1 MRSNIEVP
9 TRITNNKSCKERS
22 VSVRRVVLTLASL
35 TVAASAV
42 AQPPARI
49 ILKAPLATP
58 IPAESLPVYVRRDA
72 PTDPVIR
79 KIWEEGMGRSQAAAL
94 SQVLLD
100 SIGPRLTG
108 SPNMNRAQDWAV
120 SMYRKWGIDARKERY
135 GTWNAW
141 RRGPESVVLTAPR
154 SKALEA
160 MMLSWSGS
168 TGGRPVDA
176 DVTIIRPY
184 RSLEEYRA
192 WLATVRGKVV
202 LASAPRL
209 TCRMPMQVAEFAT
222 PATMASLDSAQR
234 ELDATYNG
242 LTQLVRT
249 FYTDLEAAGA
259 VAVFES
265 NWSQYPG
272 INKIFGSPRNGALPV
287 LDIGC
292 EDYGML
298 YRLASNNQSPK
309 VRVSAESEALG
320 DQPVFNVIGE
330 IKGATKPDEYVI
342 LSAHFDSWE
351 GHSGAT
357 DNGTGTITMMEAM
370 RILKTVLPRPS
381 RTILVGHWSG
391 EEQGLNGSG
400 SFAADHPEIAAGL
413 QFAFNQDNGT
423 GRVVSIGPTI
433 LPENGPRLAS
443 WMSAMPREITQWVR
457 MQAPA
462 MYSSGSDHV
471 SWLCRGAP
479 AANLNALSWDYGLTT
494 WHTNRDS
501 YDKVMQ
507 DDLKNNATLA
517 AMFAYMASEDPQRT
531 SRTLLAPMPRGPN
544 GAPVT
549 LPNCGRPLREA
560 SNYAR

>member
-1 MRSNIEVP
+1 MSA
-9 TRITNNKSCKERS
+9 
-22 VSVRRVVLTLASL
+22 RRAILAVASL
-35 TVAASAV
+35 ALAAPLM
-42 AQPPARI
+42 AQAPARAVQ
-49 ILKAPLATP
+49 KAPLATP
-58 IPAESLPVYVRRDA
+58 IPADSLPGYVRSDA
-72 PTDPVIR
+72 PTDPMIV
-79 KIWEEGMGRSQAAAL
+79 KIWEEGMQRSQAAAL
-94 SQVLLD
+94 SQALLD

-120 SMYRKWGIDARKERY
+120 SMYKKWGISARKERY
-135 GTWNAW
+135 GTWNSW
-141 RRGPESVVLTAPR
+141 RRGPGSVVLTAPR
-154 SKALEA
+154 SKSLEA
-160 MMLSWSGS
+160 TMLSWSGN
-168 TGGRPVDA
+168 TAGRPVDG
-176 DVTIIRPY
+176 DVMLLTPFG
-184 RSLEEYRA
+184 SAEEFRA
-192 WLATVRGKVV
+192 WLPSVRGKIV

-209 TCRMPMQVAEFAT
+209 TCRMPNQVAEFAT
-222 PATMASLDSAQR
+222 PAMAASLDSAQR
-234 ELDATYNG
+234 DVDATYRG

-249 FYTDLEAAGA
+249 FYTDLKAAGA

-272 INKIFGSPRNGALPV
+272 INKIFGSPRNSALPV
-287 LDIGC
+287 FDIGC
-292 EDYGML
+292 EDYGL
-298 YRLASNNQSPK
+298 LHRLASNRQSPK
-309 VRVSAESEALG
+309 VRVTAESEFLG

-330 IKGATKPDEYVI
+330 IKGATKPNEYVV

-357 DNGTGTITMMEAM
+357 DNGTGTITMMEAL
-370 RILKTVLPRPS
+370 RILKTVYPSPS

-443 WMSAMPREITQWVR
+443 YMSAMPREITGWIR
-457 MQAPA
+457 LQAPA
-462 MYSSGSDHV
+462 MYSSGSDHM

-479 AANLNALSWDYGLTT
+479 AANLNALSWDYGQTT

-507 DDLKNNATLA
+507 DDLRNNATLT
-517 AMFAYMASEDPQRT
+517 AMLAYMASEDRERT
-531 SRTLLAPMPRGPN
+531 SRKLLDPMPNAAN
-544 GAPVT
+544 GQPARI
-549 LPNCGRPLREA
+549 PNCANPQRDA
-560 SNYAR
+560 STYAR

>member
-1 MRSNIEVP
+1 MPKCREKQNP
-9 TRITNNKSCKERS
+9 TRHMKEPF
-22 VSVRRVVLTLASL
+22 VSARRTLLTLASL
-35 TVAASAV
+35 ALAAPLD
-42 AQPPARI
+42 AQPPARVI
-49 ILKAPLATP
+49 PKAPLATP
-58 IPAESLPVYVRRDA
+58 MHPDSLPAYVRRDA
-72 PTDPVIR
+72 PSDPMIR
-79 KIWEEGMGRSQAAAL
+79 RIWEEGMQRSQAAKL
-94 SQVLLD
+94 SQILLD

-120 SMYRKWGIDARKERY
+120 SMYRQWGIDARKERY

-154 SKALEA
+154 AKAIEA
-160 MMLSWSGS
+160 TMLSWSGN
-168 TGGRPVDA
+168 TGGQAVDG
-176 DVTIIRPY
+176 DVVAITPF
-184 RSLEEYRA
+184 RSAEEYRA
-192 WLATVRGKVV
+192 WLPSVRGKVL

-209 TCRMPMQVAEFAT
+209 TCRMPNQVAEFAT
-222 PATMASLDSAQR
+222 PATAASLDSAQR
-234 ELDATYNG
+234 ELDATYLG

-249 FYTDLEAAGA
+249 FYADVKAAGA

-265 NWSQYPG
+265 TWSQYPG

-298 YRLASNNQSPK
+298 HRLASHNQSPK
-309 VRVSAESEALG
+309 VRVTAESQSLG
-320 DQPVFNVIGE
+320 EQPVFNVIGE
-330 IKGATKPDEYVI
+330 IKGATKPNEYVV

-351 GHSGAT
+351 GHAGAT
-357 DNGTGTITMMEAM
+357 DNGTGTITMMEAI
-370 RILKTVLPRPS
+370 RILKTVLPRPA

-400 SFAADHPEIAAGL
+400 SFAADHPEIAEGL

-423 GRVVSIGPTI
+423 GRVVSVGPTI

-443 WMSAMPREITQWVR
+443 WMSAMPREITQWIR

-479 AANLNALSWDYGLTT
+479 AANLNALSWDYGQTT

-507 DDLKNNATLA
+507 DDLKNNATLT
-517 AMFAYMASEDPQRT
+517 AMLAYMASEDPQRT
-531 SRTLLAPMPRGPN
+531 SRKLLEPMPNGP
-544 GAPVT
+544 GGQPVA
-549 LPNCGRPLREA
+549 LPNCGRPMRE
-560 SNYAR
+560 SSTYAR